1 MRLQIVHETRYAY
14 EQPARGIMQI
24 LRLTP
29 RDHEGQHV
37 VRWRIEP
44 GAEGKLTSGSDHF
57 GNVVHVFSADEP
69 VAELAILASGEVET
83 SDVAGVVRQAVER
96 VPDDCYLRSTGP
108 TEADEAIRAF
118 AEAHRAGVGR
128 TLATLHNL
136 MGAVHEAIRFD
147 RDPTQVGT
155 TAAEAFALGR
165 GVCQDMSHIFIA
177 AARHLGIPARYVSGY
192 VLPPE
197 GVVTQQTGHA
207 WAEALVP
214 DLGWVG
220 FDPTHL
226 TCPTQ
231 SHVRVAIG
239 LDSYEAA
246 PVRGSRRGGG
256 LETMTV
262 RLTVEPAP
270 GGPSQRQGQG

>member
-1 MRLQIVHETRYAY
+1 MRLQITHETRYTY
-14 EQPARGIMQI
+14 EQPARSIMQI

-29 RDHEGQHV
+29 RNHDGQHV

-57 GNVVHVFSADEP
+57 GNIVHVFSADES
-69 VAELAILASGEVET
+69 VQDLAIVAVGEVET
-83 SDVAGVVRQAVER
+83 SDVAGIVRQAVER
-96 VPDDCYLRSTGP
+96 VPDGCYLRSTIS

-118 AEAHRAGVGR
+118 AEKQRDGAGR
-128 TLATLHNL
+128 TLPTLHNL
-136 MGAVHEAIRFD
+136 MEAVHGAIRFD
-147 RDPTQVGT
+147 RDPTSTST
-155 TAAEAFALGR
+155 TAAEAFALGL
-165 GVCQDMSHIFIA
+165 GVCQDLSHVFIA

-197 GVVTQQTGHA
+197 GVVMQQAGHA
-207 WAEALVP
+207 WAEGLVP

-226 TCPTQ
+226 TCPTP

-239 LDSYEAA
+239 LDSSEAA
-246 PVRGSRRGGG
+246 PIRGSRRGGG
-256 LETMTV
+256 GETMAV

-270 GGPSQRQGQG
+270 GGQYQRQE